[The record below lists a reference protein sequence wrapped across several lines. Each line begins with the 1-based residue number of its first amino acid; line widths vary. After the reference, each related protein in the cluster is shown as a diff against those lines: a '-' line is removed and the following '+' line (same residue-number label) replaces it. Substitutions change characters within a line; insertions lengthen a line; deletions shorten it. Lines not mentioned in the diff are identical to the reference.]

1 MLLYSLVMKGAIV
14 VASVACCVSAAQASF
29 ELGLFLKSNEIER
42 VDMENN
48 IYLGKFGA
56 GKINGARKM
65 VLDRGGRFVH
75 VLHNGGKT
83 IGTFDYSTGTLLS
96 SVNLGASANYTGLDL
111 SADGNNFLLAGQYAT
126 SSEFAMYSK
135 AGGFVSATAVPNGE
149 VPLELTQAAN
159 GKFVA
164 LTQLSPT
171 SSTSNVYTAAALT
184 SSYTLRANLAN
195 INDLLVQGNEFVG
208 FGTFNAPA
216 SVRRVESDGGV
227 TTILN
232 WSFPFSVGGCFGGAA
247 SHTGYWVTRSSTTHT
262 VSHWDRA
269 TLTFNSDITLPLAA
283 SNTYIGFATVVA
295 PEPATVLALGL
306 GALSLRKRRQK

>member
-1 MLLYSLVMKGAIV
+1 
-14 VASVACCVSAAQASF
+14 
-29 ELGLFLKSNEIER
+29 
-42 VDMENN
+42 MENN

-126 SSEFAMYSK
+126 SNEFAMYSK
-135 AGGFVSATAVPNGE
+135 TGSFVSATAVPNGE

-171 SSTSNVYTAAALT
+171 SPTSNVYTAATLT
-184 SSYTLRANLAN
+184 STYTLRANLAN

-216 SVRRVESDGGV
+216 SVRRVESDGNV
-227 TTILN
+227 STILN
-232 WSFPFSVGGCFGGAA
+232 WSYPFSVGGCFGGAA

-262 VSHWDRA
+262 VMHWDRG
-269 TLTFNSDITLPLAA
+269 TLTFNSEITLPLAA